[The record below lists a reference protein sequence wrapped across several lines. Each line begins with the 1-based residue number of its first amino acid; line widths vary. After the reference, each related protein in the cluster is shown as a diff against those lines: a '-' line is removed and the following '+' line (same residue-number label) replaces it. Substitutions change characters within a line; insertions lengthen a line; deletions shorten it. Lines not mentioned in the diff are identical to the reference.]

1 MAKNPALN
9 AKNEQP
15 VKNVRLLWT
24 FLGLHRHRPTMGLIA
39 RRATMLT
46 IIILVGLGTYT
57 LRNWV
62 HGTYAGVATY
72 DVQLSVSGDTV
83 SNVINVLSEIKESNT
98 LNQNAI
104 NDTSPAQIEKLSPLD
119 KALSLFINNLPADV
133 DNNSIGENAE
143 PIKTTIY
150 LSCRKSIADSIVDQ
164 LGAVST
170 EADVVRSVDRTRML
184 IDGFMA
190 ALALLGLWFSYR
202 IVHWYKFAEFLI
214 AVQNEMAKVSWPKK
228 PELIN
233 SSVVV
238 ILTMFLFTLVLF
250 VYDLV
255 WQALLTSVGVMPGV
269 TD

>member
-1 MAKNPALN
+1 MAKNPASN

-15 VKNVRLLWT
+15 AMNVRLLST
-24 FLGLHRHRPTMGLIA
+24 FFGLHRHRPAMGLIA

-46 IIILVGLGTYT
+46 IIILVCLGTYS

-62 HGTYAGVATY
+62 QGNYTGIATY
-72 DVQLSVSGDTV
+72 DVELSVSGDIV
-83 SNVINVLSEIKESNT
+83 SDVTKVLSEIKESGP
-98 LNQNAI
+98 LSQNNA
-104 NDTSPAQIEKLSPLD
+104 SQAQTEKLALFN
-119 KALSLFINNLPADV
+119 KNLSLFIKNLPAV
-133 DNNSIGENAE
+133 VNNKSTSENAE
-143 PIKTTIY
+143 TINTTIY
-150 LSCRKSIADSIVDQ
+150 LSCRKSIADDIVYQ
-164 LGAVST
+164 LNAIVA
-170 EADVVRSVDRTRML
+170 EAGVVRSADRTRML
-184 IDGFMA
+184 IDGCMT
-190 ALALLGLWFSYR
+190 ALALLGGWFSYR
-202 IVHWYKFAEFLI
+202 IVHWYKFSEFLI

-269 TD
+269 TN

>member
-1 MAKNPALN
+1 MAKNPASN

-15 VKNVRLLWT
+15 VMNVRLLST
-24 FLGLHRHRPTMGLIA
+24 FFGLHRHRPTMGLIA

-46 IIILVGLGTYT
+46 IIVLISLGTYN

-62 HGTYAGVATY
+62 HGTYTGQATY
-72 DVQLSVSGDTV
+72 DVQLSVSGDAV
-83 SNVINVLSEIKESNT
+83 SDVIQVLSKIKENNPLS
-98 LNQNAI
+98 QNA
-104 NDTSPAQIEKLSPLD
+104 TSQAQTEKISPLN
-119 KALSLFINNLPADV
+119 KNLSLFIKNLPAVV
-133 DNNSIGENAE
+133 DNAE
-143 PIKTTIY
+143 PTKTTIY
-150 LSCRKSIADSIVDQ
+150 LGCRKSIANNIVDQ
-164 LGAVST
+164 LNAIDT
-170 EADVVRSVDRTRML
+170 KADTVRSVDRTRMG
-184 IDGFMA
+184 IDGSMA

-233 SSVVV
+233 SSIVV

-255 WQALLTSVGVMPGV
+255 WQALLTSVGVMPSV
-269 TD
+269 TN

>member
-15 VKNVRLLWT
+15 VMNVRLIWT

-46 IIILVGLGTYT
+46 IIILVSLGTYT
-57 LRNWV
+57 LRNWIN
-62 HGTYAGVATY
+62 GTYTAA
-72 DVQLSVSGDTV
+72 DRSSV
-83 SNVINVLSEIKESNT
+83 
-98 LNQNAI
+98 
-104 NDTSPAQIEKLSPLD
+104 
-119 KALSLFINNLPADV
+119 
-133 DNNSIGENAE
+133 
-143 PIKTTIY
+143 
-150 LSCRKSIADSIVDQ
+150 
-164 LGAVST
+164 
-170 EADVVRSVDRTRML
+170 DVVM
-184 IDGFMA
+184 GFV
-190 ALALLGLWFSYR
+190 ALLGLWFSYR

-233 SSVVV
+233 SSIVV

>member
-1 MAKNPALN
+1 MAKNPVSN

-15 VKNVRLLWT
+15 VMNVRLHRT
-24 FLGLHRHRPTMGLIA
+24 FFGLHRHRPAMGLIA

-46 IIILVGLGTYT
+46 IIILLGLGTYT
-57 LRNWV
+57 LRNWI
-62 HGTYAGVATY
+62 HGTYTNTDRSGIDIVMGV
-72 DVQLSVSGDTV
+72 VG
-83 SNVINVLSEIKESNT
+83 
-98 LNQNAI
+98 
-104 NDTSPAQIEKLSPLD
+104 
-119 KALSLFINNLPADV
+119 
-133 DNNSIGENAE
+133 
-143 PIKTTIY
+143 
-150 LSCRKSIADSIVDQ
+150 
-164 LGAVST
+164 
-170 EADVVRSVDRTRML
+170 
-184 IDGFMA
+184 
-190 ALALLGLWFSYR
+190 LLGLWFSYR